1 MQGVTLNNISA
12 LDKFRRSDCDLV
24 YLFTNARD
32 EPNIA
37 EWVAHHLLLGFD
49 RIHIFD
55 HKSVTPISQKIWTNF
70 NNRVTVERVE
80 NIDGGIKL
88 NLITRAVN
96 IATNRRASWMLY
108 LDADEFMVINKF
120 RATAVGLCFVC

>member
-1 MQGVTLNNISA
+1 MKGVTLNNISA
-12 LDKFRRSDCDLV
+12 LDKFRRNDCSLV

-55 HKSVTPISQKIWTNF
+55 HKSVTPISQKIGTNF
-70 NNRVTVERVE
+70 KNNAIV
-80 NIDGGIKL
+80 
-88 NLITRAVN
+88 
-96 IATNRRASWMLY
+96 SWLP
-108 LDADEFMVINKF
+108 ACKIRSIIRPNSIS
-120 RATAVGLCFVC
+120 C